1 MAALLEAKDLRI
13 TAPGASGPVALV
25 EGVDLRVD
33 PGEAVALVGESGC
46 GKSLTALALF
56 RLLPDP
62 LLLSASRLTLMGR
75 DLLAAKERDLC
86 KVRGREMALVFQDPL
101 SALDPVLT
109 VGAQV
114 AEAVTAHEKVC
125 RSEARAR
132 ALDALK
138 KVGLPDPGRRLD
150 AYPHQLSGGMRQRVL
165 IAMAIAAGPR
175 LLVADEPT
183 TALDVTVQAQ
193 ILDLLDDLRRSSGMA
208 VLLIT
213 HDLGVVARFAER
225 VAVMYA
231 GRIVEEGPVSG
242 VVGSPAHPYT
252 RGLMDSV
259 PRMGRRRP
267 RLASIPGAVPPPDRR
282 PPGCAFA
289 PRCPLREE
297 ACEEAMPDLLDL
309 GEGRR
314 ARCIRAGG
322 TP

>member
-13 TAPGASGPVALV
+13 TAPGGGGPVALV
-25 EGVDLRVD
+25 DGLDLQVD

-56 RLLPDP
+56 RLLPEP
-62 LLLSASRLTLMGR
+62 LLLSAASLRLGGQ
-75 DLLAAKERDLC
+75 DLLAMKEGDLC
-86 KVRGREMALVFQDPL
+86 RVRGREMALVFQDPL
-101 SALDPVLT
+101 SALDPVMT
-109 VGAQV
+109 VGDQV
-114 AEAVTAHEKVC
+114 AEAVTAHEKVS

-138 KVGLPDPGRRLD
+138 KVGIPDPGRRLD

-165 IAMAIAAGPR
+165 IATAIAPGPR

-193 ILDLLDDLRRSSGMA
+193 ILDLLDDLRRTSGLA

-213 HDLGVVARFAER
+213 HDLGVVARFAGR

-231 GRIVEEGPVSG
+231 GRMVEQGPTSE
-242 VVGSPAHPYT
+242 VVRFPAHPYT

-259 PRMGRRRP
+259 PRLGASRRR
-267 RLASIPGAVPPPDRR
+267 LAAIPGTVPPPDRR

-289 PRCPLREE
+289 PRCPLREP
-297 ACEEAMPDLLDL
+297 ACEAGMPDLRDL
-309 GEGRR
+309 GGGRR
-314 ARCIRAGG
+314 ARCIRAGE